1 MNLVI
6 MTGNLV
12 RDPDTR
18 QTASG
23 KVRTAFSIA
32 VQRGDKTDYFNITA
46 WDKNAEFIK
55 KYFVKGSRI
64 MVEGHL
70 QPNNY
75 TDANGVKHYGLDIIV
90 DGVEFGG
97 SKK

>member
-1 MNLVI
+1 MATINFVCYRSQSRAAL
-6 MTGNLV
+6 
-12 RDPDTR
+12 
-18 QTASG
+18 G
-23 KVRTAFSIA
+23 KAAEDI
-32 VQRGDKTDYFNITA
+32 QRGDKTDYFNITA
-46 WDKNAEFIK
+46 WEKTAEFIK

-64 MVEGHL
+64 IIEGHL